1 MADKIRGPKD
11 NFPEVRDEDGRIL
24 TPADFDRWETP
35 PGAITFQSG
44 QEEAPEGKPVAKSY
58 EEIRGGR

>member
-11 NFPEVRDEDGRIL
+11 DFPEVRDENGRVL

-35 PGAITFQSG
+35 PGAITFQSRQG
-44 QEEAPEGKPVAKSY
+44 KAPEGKPVSKSY